1 MENLYLWLKHH
12 IMKNLFYIAGLC
24 ILLASCTNYGTKIDF
39 NGDEVYYK
47 DPVTEQ
53 EATQVGEFLK
63 SYQYFTGQGFTV
75 QVLKEEGY
83 TVRFATKEGIEND
96 ADVMSGFKFLL
107 IDMSAAAFNGD
118 PITVDLC
125 DETLNTKVTITHA
138 EAKSFMEKMLT
149 EQPL

>member
-1 MENLYLWLKHH
+1 
-12 IMKNLFYIAGLC
+12 C
-24 ILLASCTNYGTKIDF
+24 
-39 NGDEVYYK
+39 
-47 DPVTEQ
+47 
-53 EATQVGEFLK
+53 
-63 SYQYFTGQGFTV
+63 TGQGFTV